1 MSHLELVEVEKAYG
15 DGHGGQVVLAG
26 VDLTVDAQSMTA
38 ILGPS
43 GSGKTTLLRLVA
55 GFDRVDRGQIRIGGT
70 TVDDGRRA
78 QPPERRRLGYVPQ
91 EGALFPHL
99 NVAAN
104 VAFGLA
110 HRRRQ
115 RARVAE
121 LLDLVGL
128 SGLERRYPDQLSGG
142 QQQRVAL
149 ARALATEPSLV
160 LLDEPFSALDASL
173 RAALRVEVRDIL
185 RQAGATTV
193 LVTHDQDE
201 ALSLADQV
209 AVLRRGRVVQ
219 HGPPHQVYA
228 HPVDAELA
236 RFLGEANLVDAT
248 VVGDVATTALG
259 RLPVLAGTGSGQ
271 GARSVGDSVQGAA
284 QAMVRP
290 EQLVLETVAS
300 SPGPSTGPSP
310 EEGQPAVAG
319 AATGHVVGAEFHGH
333 FTLVTVRLDG
343 AEGVELVA
351 RHEDLVSPEPGSAV
365 AVSVRGPVVAWA
377 DPAREGV
384 QPVEED
390 QPGEVSGGQPGPDRP
405 TR

>member
-1 MSHLELVEVEKAYG
+1 MSHLELIGVEKSYG
-15 DGHGGQVVLAG
+15 DRHASQLVLAG
-26 VDLTVDAQSMTA
+26 VDLAVDAQSMTA

-55 GFDRVDRGQIRIGGT
+55 GFDRVDQGQIRIGGT

-115 RARVAE
+115 RTRVAE

-173 RAALRVEVRDIL
+173 RTALRTEVRDIL
-185 RQAGATTV
+185 HQAGATTV

-209 AVLRRGRVVQ
+209 AVLRDGRVVQ
-219 HGPPHQVYA
+219 HGTPHQVYA
-228 HPVDAELA
+228 RPVDAELA
-236 RFLGEANLVDAT
+236 RFLGEANVLEA
-248 VVGDVATTALG
+248 VVEGSVASTALG
-259 RLPVLAGTGSGQ
+259 RLAVSAAPGVVRVTG
-271 GARSVGDSVQGAA
+271 GAQV
-284 QAMVRP
+284 MVRP
-290 EQLVLETVAS
+290 EQLELEAAADAGERTV
-300 SPGPSTGPSP
+300 GR
-310 EEGQPAVAG
+310 
-319 AATGHVVGAEFHGH
+319 VVRSDFHGH

-343 AEGVELVA
+343 PAGVELVA
-351 RHEDLVSPEPGSAV
+351 RGEDLVPPEPGTTV
-365 AVSVRGPVVAWA
+365 VLSVRGPVVAWA
-377 DPAREGV
+377 EPEAG
-384 QPVEED
+384 
-390 QPGEVSGGQPGPDRP
+390 SG
-405 TR
+405 